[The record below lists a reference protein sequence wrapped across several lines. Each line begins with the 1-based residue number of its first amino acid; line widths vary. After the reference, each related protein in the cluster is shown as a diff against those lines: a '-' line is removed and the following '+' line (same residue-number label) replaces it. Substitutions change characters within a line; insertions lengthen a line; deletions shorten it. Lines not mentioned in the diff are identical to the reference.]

1 VHLAGTL
8 AGTLTEGFARRRE
21 LPHRAS
27 SESRWE
33 AVEHD
38 QMQFIEALTP
48 QRLGEERLAVHNAAL
63 AGQLPEHPVARVK
76 DVDDSETVPEPAT
89 FLGVLIESFAPEA
102 VSDKLAAVPD
112 VT

>member
-1 VHLAGTL
+1 MGGCRARPDAVYRGTH
-8 AGTLTEGFARRRE
+8 A
-21 LPHRAS
+21 
-27 SESRWE
+27 
-33 AVEHD
+33 
-38 QMQFIEALTP
+38 